1 MAVEAKV
8 HDRNGVAAAL
18 FAMVVVIA
26 GGEKV
31 VSVVDVEEVEKEVY
45 IRSVDS
51 GAVLEVP
58 PPNAGENVGSVGVG
72 PVIVVPSGPA
82 EIASGESARRRTLSI
97 VDADIAIGQM
107 L

>member
-8 HDRNGVAAAL
+8 HDRKGVAAAL
-18 FAMVVVIA
+18 AAMVVVIA
-26 GGEKV
+26 EGENV
-31 VSVVDVEEVEKEVY
+31 GPVVDVEEVEEVVD

-51 GAVLEVP
+51 GAVLEGL

-72 PVIVVPSGPA
+72 PLIVVASGPA
-82 EIASGESARRRTLSI
+82 EIASGKSTRRITLSI
-97 VDADIAIGQM
+97 VDADIAIGRI